1 MVHVILAAAHRG
13 FRDIISSGLLG
24 ANEQHAA
31 TAGDGITH
39 GAQSAVHHRHGL
51 LQIQD
56 MHLVAHAEDVG
67 RHAGIPAA
75 RMVAKMHPSFEQGTQ
90 RNDGHRHERFPSM
103 LVRLSLRGAFPGE
116 GDRTLPD
123 QEGCAACG
131 LPPGTARKRRFFG
144 GNRA

>member
-1 MVHVILAAAHRG
+1 MVHIILAAAHRG
-13 FRDIISSGLLG
+13 FRDIFSSGLLG
-24 ANEQHAA
+24 ANEQHTA
-31 TAGDGITH
+31 TASDRITH
-39 GAQSAVHHRHGL
+39 GAQSAVHHRYSL

-56 MHLVAHAEDVG
+56 MHLVAHAENVG

-75 RMVAKMHPSFEQGTQ
+75 RMVAKMHPSFEQGAQ

-131 LPPGTARKRRFFG
+131 LPPGRTPGSGA
-144 GNRA
+144 